1 MKKILSF
8 LFISSLCIF
17 QITAQNAFWK
27 PITSNL
33 APRNGSDWNKISN
46 LSYFQLDREAYAR
59 HLINLSNSAGQSE
72 FELELPMPG
81 GVWKTFKVKES
92 PVMEA
97 ELAAKFPEIKTYA
110 GHHGELYMRLSIS
123 PYSFQVY
130 ILTPEGDV
138 VIDAPD
144 RKRDVY
150 AMFRGSDIQFD
161 EAFNLSCGTKD
172 LDALDKS
179 EEHTHEKTLQ
189 PRSPQGAPV
198 NLRTYRLALA
208 CTAEWAL
215 DGGRGGGS
223 VQTALD
229 KMVASLSYINA
240 VYEKDVAVHMNLVA
254 NNDKLIF
261 LDPVSDPYGNP
272 TSGGSTLGQN
282 TDVITGII
290 GRAAYDIGHVFTN
303 TCTDV
308 GGVAFLASV
317 CNANKG
323 GGVTCWYNTD
333 IAYVTQRIACHEM
346 GHQFSASHT
355 FSNCNGNESATSY
368 EPGSGTSIMSYSGLC
383 GAGLNVETGNLPH
396 PNYFHTNSVER
407 IYNYTRTGDGSRCG
421 VQTTTNNSF
430 PDAEI
435 SFPSG
440 LYIPIRTPIWL
451 KGSATDM
458 ENDNL
463 TYNWEQYDAAGY
475 GPVLGEP
482 LLDEEGPL
490 FKSVFPGTSPN
501 RIIPIWNTILTKKN
515 FERTEVLPTVNRK
528 ITFRFNVR
536 DNHAG
541 AGATTTKQTFFYA
554 IDSAGPFQLT
564 FPNVDTKDT
573 LYSGGCN
580 LIRWDVANTNKSPVN
595 CKKVNIYLMP
605 NRTNPNVMVPLL
617 MGTEN
622 DGDAI
627 VDIPDTYVGMIRSRI
642 VIEAADNI
650 FLDASDSDIRILSNA
665 NRNGVLFGVAP
676 SDFVFC
682 IPNSIDLDIQA
693 CTFGS
698 ASGNLRLLLGNGLPD
713 GAVYQFENDQLP
725 GSGSTKLKLDF
736 TNVEASGIYR
746 VEVLAITDAGDTLR
760 EWIDMDLVN
769 VNFTDLKT
777 IYPASGLAGLPQS
790 VEFKWTA
797 ARNALSYRLEIAT
810 SPSFGSS
817 LVYSLDGIKDT
828 VITPIVFLNESTLY
842 YWRIIPVNRCGL
854 GSPSVPSPFQTV
866 NKKCELTDYPG
877 NVLVRS
883 ANKTGYMP
891 VPIRGSGII
900 SDVNVNDVY
909 ANAIGVNSITLTLVS
924 PQGTRVKLFDR
935 NCGVTDLFDCSFDD
949 EGLLNIMNGC
959 PPAQKKIIKPLESL
973 SKFNGEDQAGDW
985 TLEVVTD
992 RFLSGQANF
1001 YGFKLDICSEIKVN
1015 NPFLIT
1021 NLGLQMNQGELRNI
1035 GQDKLE
1041 SADVDNTAAELI
1053 YTIVVIP
1060 QRGDLML
1067 NGVKLDYGS
1076 KFSQK
1081 DINDGRLSYKHTGG
1095 PMETDGFLFLVE
1107 DGVGGWFGT
1116 DFFKIQ
1122 IGPVDTRQEDE
1133 FEFNVF
1139 PNPAKNKVQLTFSET
1154 LEKDAQLSVFD
1165 LNGRVCMKQ
1174 GLPSRRAELID
1185 IANLENGIYV
1195 FQIRSGKQFKT
1206 VKLVVQR

>member
-8 LFISSLCIF
+8 LFLCSVCIYHLN
-17 QITAQNAFWK
+17 AQSAYWK
-27 PITSNL
+27 PLTANFASR
-33 APRNGSDWNKISN
+33 AGSDWNKVKVT
-46 LSYFQLDREAYAR
+46 SYFQLDRQKYAQ
-59 HLINLSNSAGQSE
+59 HLINLSNAAGQGE
-72 FELELPMPG
+72 FNLELPMPE
-81 GVWKTFKVKES
+81 GVWKTFRVKES

-110 GHHGELYMRLSIS
+110 GHHGELYMRMSIS

-138 VIDAPD
+138 IIDAPD
-144 RKRDVY
+144 RNRDVY
-150 AMFRGSDIQFD
+150 AMFKGSDIQFD

-172 LDALDKS
+172 IDALDKS
-179 EEHTHEKTLQ
+179 EERTHEKSLQ

-223 VQTALD
+223 VPTALD

-261 LDPVSDPYGNP
+261 LDPTSDPYGNP
-272 TSGGSTLGQN
+272 TSGGACLGQN
-282 TDVITGII
+282 TDVVTDVI

-355 FSNCNGNESATSY
+355 FSNCNGNESGTSY

-407 IYNYTRTGDGSRCG
+407 IYTYTRTGDGSRCG
-421 VQTTTNNSF
+421 VQSATSNSF

-435 SFPSG
+435 LFPAG
-440 LYIPIRTPIWL
+440 LYIPIRTPFQL

-463 TYNWEQYDAAGY
+463 TYNWEQYDAGGY
-475 GPVLGEP
+475 GMVLGEP
-482 LLDEEGPL
+482 LLDVEGPL
-490 FKSVFPGTSPN
+490 FKSVFPGNNPN
-501 RIIPIWNTILTKKN
+501 RIVPVWNTILTRAN

-528 ITFRFNVR
+528 ITFRYNVR
-536 DNHAG
+536 DNHPG
-541 AGATTTKQTFFYA
+541 SGATTTKQTHFFA
-554 IDSAGPFQLT
+554 IDSAGPFKVS
-564 FPNVDTKDT
+564 FPNLTTDI
-573 LYSGGCN
+573 LYAGKCN
-580 LIRWDVANTNKSPVN
+580 LIRWDVANTHKAPVS

-605 NRTNPNVMVPLL
+605 NRTNPNVMIPLL
-617 MGTEN
+617 MDTEN
-622 DGDAI
+622 DGDAF
-627 VDIPDTYVGMIRSRI
+627 VEIPDSLVGMIRSRI
-642 VIEAADNI
+642 LVESADNI
-650 FLDASDSDIRILSNA
+650 FFDVSDGDIRIFAA
-665 NRNGVLFGVAP
+665 NNVNKIQFGVAP
-676 SDFVFC
+676 STFVFC
-682 IPNSIDLDIQA
+682 IPDKIDLNIQA
-693 CTFGS
+693 CAFGNN
-698 ASGNLRLLLGNGLPD
+698 SGKLRLMISGGLPA
-713 GAVYQFENDQLP
+713 GAVYQFENDDLP
-725 GSGSTKLKLDF
+725 LIGNTKLQLDF
-736 TNVEASGIYR
+736 SNVAESGVYQF
-746 VEVLAITDAGDTLR
+746 EVWAITETGDTLR
-760 EWIDMDLVN
+760 ETIEMDLIN
-769 VNFTDLKT
+769 VNFSDLKT
-777 IYPASGLAGLPQS
+777 ISPASGLAGLPQS
-790 VEFKWTA
+790 LEFKWTA
-797 ARNALSYRLEIAT
+797 AKNALSYRLEIAS
-810 SPSFGSS
+810 SPSFGAS
-817 LVYSLDGIKDT
+817 LIYSLDGIKDT
-828 VITPIVFLNESTLY
+828 VITPNVFFNESTLL

-854 GSPSVPSPFQTV
+854 GSPSTPSPFQTV

-900 SDVNVNDVY
+900 SDVNVNDLF

-949 EGLLNIMNGC
+949 EGLLNTMNGC
-959 PPAQKKIIKPLESL
+959 PPSQKKIIKPLEAL
-973 SKFNGEDQAGDW
+973 NKFNGEDKIGDW

-1015 NPFLIT
+1015 NPFLIS

-1041 SADVDNTAAELI
+1041 SADTGNTATELI

-1060 QRGDLML
+1060 QKGDLML

-1076 KFSQK
+1076 KFTQK
-1081 DINDGRLSYKHTGG
+1081 DINDGRLSYKHTGA
-1095 PMETDGFLFLVE
+1095 PMETDGFLFIVE
-1107 DGVGGWFGT
+1107 DGTGGWFGT

-1122 IGPVDTRQEDE
+1122 IGPLGTQDE
-1133 FEFNVF
+1133 QIFEFNVF
-1139 PNPAKNKVQLTFSET
+1139 PNPAKNSVQLSFSES
-1154 LEKDAQLSVFD
+1154 LDKDAQLSVFD
-1165 LNGRVCMKQ
+1165 LSGKMWIKQ
-1174 GLPSRRAELID
+1174 PLESRRAELID
-1185 IANLENGIYV
+1185 ISALHDGIYI

-1206 VKLVVQR
+1206 AKLVVQR

>member
-8 LFISSLCIF
+8 LFLCSLC
-17 QITAQNAFWK
+17 TANLEAQKAFWK
-27 PITSNL
+27 PLTTNL
-33 APRNGSDWNKISN
+33 APRSGSDWNKISN
-46 LSYFQLDREAYAR
+46 LSYFQLDRQAYAQ
-59 HLINLSNSAGQSE
+59 HLVNLANAAGQSE

-81 GVWKTFKVKES
+81 GGWKTFKVKES
-92 PVMEA
+92 PIMEA
-97 ELAAKFPEIKTYA
+97 ELAAKYPEIKTYA
-110 GHHGELYMRLSIS
+110 GHHGELYMRMSIS

-138 VIDAPD
+138 IIDAPE
-144 RKRDVY
+144 RNRDVY
-150 AMFRGSDIQFD
+150 AMFKGSDIQFD
-161 EAFNLSCGTKD
+161 ETFNLSCGTKD
-172 LDALDKS
+172 LDAMDKT
-179 EEHTHEKTLQ
+179 EERVHEKTLKS
-189 PRSPQGAPV
+189 RSPQGAPV

-223 VQTALD
+223 VPTALD

-261 LDPVSDPYGNP
+261 LDPTSDPYGNP
-272 TSGGSTLGQN
+272 TSGGACLGQN
-282 TDVITGII
+282 TDVVTDII

-355 FSNCNGNESATSY
+355 FSNCNGNESGTSY

-383 GAGLNVETGNLPH
+383 GAGLNVESGNLPH

-407 IYNYTRTGDGSRCG
+407 IYTYTRTGDGSRCG
-421 VQTTTNNSF
+421 VQTATSNSF
-430 PDAEI
+430 PDPEI
-435 SFPSG
+435 LFPAG
-440 LYIPIRTPIWL
+440 LYIPVRTPFL
-451 KGSATDM
+451 LRGSATDM

-463 TYNWEQYDAAGY
+463 TYNWEQYDAGGY

-482 LLDEEGPL
+482 LLDVEGPL
-490 FKSVFPGTSPN
+490 FKSLFPGTNPN
-501 RIIPIWNTILTKKN
+501 RVVPAWNTILTRAN

-536 DNHAG
+536 DNHPG
-541 AGATTTKQTFFYA
+541 AGATTTKQTHFFA
-554 IDSAGPFQLT
+554 IDSAGPFKVN
-564 FPNVDTKDT
+564 FPNLTTDI
-573 LYSGGCN
+573 LYAGKCN
-580 LIRWDVANTNKSPVN
+580 LVRWDVANTHKAPVS

-605 NRTNPNVMVPLL
+605 NRTNPNVMIPLV

-622 DGDAI
+622 DGDAF
-627 VDIPDTYVGMIRSRI
+627 VEIPDSLVGMIRSRI
-642 VIEAADNI
+642 LVESADNI
-650 FLDASDSDIRILSNA
+650 FFDVSDGDIRIFSA
-665 NRNGVLFGVAP
+665 NNVNKIQFGVSP
-676 SDFVFC
+676 SSFVFC
-682 IPNSIDLDIQA
+682 IPDKIDLDIQSCA
-693 CTFGS
+693 FGNN
-698 ASGNLRLLLGNGLPD
+698 SGNLRLMLDGNLPV
-713 GAVYQFENDQLP
+713 GAVHQFENDILP
-725 GSGSTKLKLDF
+725 LIGNTKLRLDF
-736 TNVEASGIYR
+736 SNVAENGVYQFDVI
-746 VEVLAITDAGDTLR
+746 AITEAGDTIR
-760 EWIDMDLVN
+760 EPIEIDLIN
-769 VNFTDLKT
+769 VNFSDLKT
-777 IYPASGLAGLPQS
+777 ITPASGLAGLPQS
-790 VEFKWTA
+790 LEFKWTKA
-797 ARNALSYRLEIAT
+797 KNALSYRLEIAS
-810 SPSFGSS
+810 SPAFGSS
-817 LVYSLDGIKDT
+817 IVYSLDGIKDT
-828 VITPIVFLNESTLY
+828 VITPNVFLNESTLF
-842 YWRIIPVNRCGL
+842 YWRVLPVNRCGL
-854 GSPSVPSPFQTV
+854 GAPTVPSPFQTV

-900 SDVNVNDVY
+900 SDVNVNEVY

-949 EGLLNIMNGC
+949 EGLLTIMNGC

-973 SKFNGEDQAGDW
+973 SKFNGEDKAGDW

-1041 SADVDNTAAELI
+1041 SADIDNTAAELV

-1067 NGVKLDYGS
+1067 NGLKLDYGA
-1076 KFSQK
+1076 KFAQK
-1081 DINDGRLSYKHTGG
+1081 DINDGRLSYKHTGS

-1107 DGVGGWFGT
+1107 DGLGGWYGT

-1122 IGPVDTRQEDE
+1122 IGPVGTQEERALD
-1133 FEFNVF
+1133 FNMF
-1139 PNPAKNKVQLTFSET
+1139 PNPAKNTVQLSFSES
-1154 LEKDAQLSVFD
+1154 LGKDAQLSVYD
-1165 LNGRVCMKQ
+1165 LSGKMRVRQ
-1174 GLPSRRAELID
+1174 SIASRRAERID
-1185 IANLENGIYV
+1185 ISGLEDGIYV
-1195 FQIRSGKQFKT
+1195 FQIRSGKQFKIA
-1206 VKLVVQR
+1206 KLVVQR